1 MNILL
6 IKMSSMGD
14 IFHSYPAITDLKRRH
29 PEVNIHWV
37 VEESF
42 AEIASWHPG
51 VTRVIPIGAR
61 RWTKNKSLRNLREAL
76 KWIRELRRTRYD
88 MVIDAQ
94 GIFKSVVV
102 AMLARKGAV
111 HGYDEDS
118 IRRAPS
124 SRFYNVRHH
133 TGKTGHAVEQV
144 RQLFASVFG
153 YSLAEK
159 FSFGVGYHFE
169 QIEKRAGKVVF
180 IVGTTWKSKMWAT
193 AHWKTLA
200 GLALDEG
207 CEVEVIWGNESERAV
222 ADAIIAAHPAVTRSE
237 ERLSIREVAE
247 KLVEASGVVGLDTG
261 FSHLSGALET
271 PTVALYGP
279 TSPERLGLI
288 GDHARN
294 LGPQVPLP
302 CVPCHGRT
310 CRLLPAGSNDA
321 PPCLTSIS
329 PDLVWR
335 ELRAKTLV
343 AG

>member
-1 MNILL
+1 
-6 IKMSSMGD
+6 MGD

-37 VEESF
+37 VEENF

-51 VTRVIPIGAR
+51 VARVIPIGAR
-61 RWTKNKSLRNLREAL
+61 RWVKDKSLRGLREAVG
-76 KWIRELRRTRYD
+76 WVRGLRRTKYD
-88 MVIDAQ
+88 LVIDAQ

-102 AMLARKGAV
+102 AGLARKGAV
-111 HGYDEDS
+111 HGFDRDS
-118 IRRAPS
+118 VRRRLN
-124 SRFYNVRHH
+124 SRFYNVRHPASK
-133 TGKTGHAVEQV
+133 GAHAVEQL
-144 RQLFASVFG
+144 RELFASVFG
-153 YSLAEK
+153 YSLADDK
-159 FSFGVGYHFE
+159 LSFGVNHHF
-169 QIEKRAGKVVF
+169 AGVEREANKVVF

-193 AHWKTLA
+193 HHWKTLA
-200 GLALDEG
+200 GLALAEG
-207 CEVEVIWGNESERAV
+207 HEVELIWGSESERAL
-222 ADAIIAAHPAVTRSE
+222 ADAVIAVHPQVTRSPS
-237 ERLSIREVAE
+237 RLSIREVAE

-310 CRLLPAGSNDA
+310 CRLLPMGSSDA
-321 PPCLTSIS
+321 PPCMASIA
-329 PDLVWR
+329 PELVWQ
-335 ELRAKTLV
+335 ELRAKTPV